1 MTERIIATK
10 SQTPM
15 TEFEARET
23 VRRIRAGIEGIGE
36 LLIELD
42 DHEGWRALGY
52 PSWRECVQNELG
64 CGKTYEYD
72 RMRAARINLEL
83 SAIAETLPANEAQA
97 RELARIPDPETRAQ
111 VWTAVVEEH
120 GERVTAADIRR
131 AVSAPEPETSPNGML
146 PIVDLETGEVVHP
159 TTFRI
164 KTDEERA
171 RERRREVT
179 RTFAET
185 FSLLSSLLLEDRDQ
199 IAEMWEPSAN
209 TMANVAPLSHLWSS
223 HGIRDV
229 ARRLER
235 LADEVD
241 KRGGRLG

>member
-1 MTERIIATK
+1 MTEHIAIAEQ
-10 SQTPM
+10 S
-15 TEFEARET
+15 
-23 VRRIRAGIEGIGE
+23 
-36 LLIELD
+36 LIELEAVID
-42 DHEGWRALGY
+42 RGLGTFVEVGAALLTIRDERLYREAYDSFEGYCLQRWGFKRAHAYRLI
-52 PSWRECVQNELG
+52 E
-64 CGKTYEYD
+64 
-72 RMRAARINLEL
+72 A
-83 SAIAETLPANEAQA
+83 AETIQGMSPIGDTPPPANEAQA
-97 RELARIPDPETRAQ
+97 RELARIPADTRAQ

-131 AVSAPEPETSPNGML
+131 AVSEPETAPNGML

-159 TTFRI
+159 TKFRI

-209 TMANVAPLSHLWSS
+209 TMADVAPLAHLWSAE
-223 HGIRDV
+223 GIRDV